1 MMDKHIK
8 QEKLTIFMTIDRKS
22 CGVDGSRKESADDG
36 KIQVKPL
43 QDVIILEGDETAG
56 PVRWAELQVVP
67 AADQLYCQRSSQDT
81 SATRE

>member
-43 QDVIILEGDETAG
+43 
-56 PVRWAELQVVP
+56 
-67 AADQLYCQRSSQDT
+67 
-81 SATRE
+81 